1 MVVKQL
7 LKQYCAH
14 STRLNFASEDVWQ
27 MQMLML
33 LIPECRLVGVSVGL
47 LERDGKHESAFL
59 S

>member
-1 MVVKQL
+1 
-7 LKQYCAH
+7 
-14 STRLNFASEDVWQ
+14 